1 MRRSAGCRP
10 VPTHRPGS
18 TSCMNPAI
26 AFLLSMTFLISIGGL
41 FLMVWGL
48 ANDQWGDGQEAAK
61 TIFAEGE
68 VGRAEDP
75 AIDGPR
81 RKELQEE
88 ADADVSELHI
98 DQAELA
104 DRRVYDSS
112 SREPV
117 LWWLTSSVVWLLLGS
132 VFGLVAAL
140 KMHLPD
146 WLVGDAVL
154 TFGRIRPAHL
164 NVVAYGWASMAGV
177 GVGIWLVPRLFK
189 TELAGGRYATVGA
202 VLWNL
207 GLAGGTIAILAGFSS
222 GLEWLEFPW
231 QVDILLV
238 LGGALAA
245 VPLILTILRRR
256 VHHLYVS
263 AWYLVGAL
271 VWFPMLFVTG
281 NLHGLFT
288 GTEQGILN
296 WWFAHN
302 VLGLWMTPLGLAA
315 AYYFIPKIT
324 GTPIYSYTLS
334 LIGFWA
340 LALFYS
346 QVGVHH
352 LIGGPVPTWLAT
364 LSIVT
369 SVMMIIP
376 VVAVAVNHHM
386 TVLPRWRMVLTSPTL
401 RFVVAGAMMYTFAS
415 VQGSIEALRSVNT
428 ITHFTHYTVGHAHM
442 GVYGFFSFILFG
454 SMYFILPRLVRWEW
468 PHAWA
473 ITLHFWLVFIGF
485 GIYFWFLSFGG
496 WLQGLAMLD
505 ASVPFMETMELT
517 IPYLQAR
524 SIGGALMT
532 LGHIVFAA
540 HFFTVLARMGPQR
553 DEAPLMMSSR
563 YVAPADGGGGGS
575 EAVARRGES

>member
-1 MRRSAGCRP
+1 
-10 VPTHRPGS
+10 
-18 TSCMNPAI
+18 MNPAI

-68 VGRAEDP
+68 VGRVEDP
-75 AIDGPR
+75 AIDGPQR
-81 RKELQEE
+81 RELQER
-88 ADADVSELHI
+88 ADAEAGELDI
-98 DQAELA
+98 DQSELA
-104 DRRVYDSS
+104 DRRVLDSS
-112 SREPV
+112 GRQPV

-132 VFGLVAAL
+132 VFGLIASL

-146 WLVGDAVL
+146 WLVGEAVL
-154 TFGRIRPAHL
+154 TFGRVRPAHL

-177 GVGIWLVPRLFK
+177 GVGLWLVPRLFK
-189 TELAGGRYATVGA
+189 TALAGGRYATVGA

-207 GLAGGTIAILAGFSS
+207 GVGAGTIAILAGFSS
-222 GLEWLEFPW
+222 GLEWLEFPR
-231 QVDILLV
+231 QIDILLV

-263 AWYLVGAL
+263 AWYLIGAL

-288 GTEQGILN
+288 GTEQAILN

-454 SMYFILPRLVRWEW
+454 SMYFILPRLVQWEW

-505 ASVPFMETMELT
+505 ASIPFMETMELT
-517 IPYLQAR
+517 LPYLTAR
-524 SIGGALMT
+524 SVGGSLMT
-532 LGHIVFAA
+532 LGHIVFAS
-540 HFFTVLARMGPQR
+540 HFFLVLARMGPER
-553 DEAPLMMSSR
+553 KEAAQMTLAR
-563 YVAPADGGGGGS
+563 YVAKG
-575 EAVARRGES
+575 R